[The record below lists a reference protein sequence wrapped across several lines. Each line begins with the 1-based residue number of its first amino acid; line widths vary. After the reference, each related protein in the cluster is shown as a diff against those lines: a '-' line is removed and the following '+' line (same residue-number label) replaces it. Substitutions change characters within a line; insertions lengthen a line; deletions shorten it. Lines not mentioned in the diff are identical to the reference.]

1 MGPIKVG
8 DKVVHIKKP
17 WRGEAVVRELKDGMA
32 TLFYE
37 RFNLSVKGVRVR
49 DMEVRP

>member
-1 MGPIKVG
+1 MVDIKVG
-8 DKVVHIKKP
+8 SKVIHIKKP
-17 WRGEAVVRELKDGMA
+17 WRGEAVVQDLKDGVA

-37 RFNLSVKGVRVR
+37 KFNLTVQGVRVR